1 MHPPPLSAPP
11 RPHSPA
17 GPARSSPTTPPSPK
31 MPLDLGSLR
40 SQSIA
45 ELIQTARTCNIEN
58 ASSLKKQDLVAAILR
73 ETGGATSDGSGVLE
87 ILPDG
92 FGFLRAPEYSFHPG
106 SDDVYVSPSQIR
118 RFNLRTGDLVGGQV
132 RAPKENERYFAL
144 IKVERVNGDPPESAR
159 EKVLFE
165 NLTPVWPRRRLR
177 LEDPALRLLVA
188 TAPVGF
194 GQRALVV
201 GPPRSGRTTLL
212 QRLATEIARAHP
224 DAALFVVLI
233 AERPE
238 EVTEAE
244 RTVPGTVL
252 ATTFDEPD
260 TRHVQVAEMAIERA
274 KRLVEHRRDVV
285 MLFDSLDRF
294 AAAAGGTGA
303 PGSYGG
309 GPLDPGALLRVRRV
323 FGAAR
328 ECEEGGSLT
337 LFATA
342 DVDAQ
347 GGGPVAHA
355 LGSAATCE
363 LRLDAEMARRGIW
376 PALDLAHTGTLRADR
391 LQTPEEAAQSAR
403 LRRAGPA
410 DAALAMLDKAPGT
423 SD

>member
-1 MHPPPLSAPP
+1 
-11 RPHSPA
+11 
-17 GPARSSPTTPPSPK
+17 

-73 ETGGATSDGSGVLE
+73 ETGGVTSDGSGVLE

-165 NLTPVWPRRRLR
+165 NLTAVWPRRRL
-177 LEDPALRLLVA
+177 LLADPSLRMLSA
-188 TAPVGF
+188 CAPVGF

-201 GPPRSGRTTLL
+201 GSPRSGRSTLL
-212 QRLATEIARAHP
+212 TRLARDIAATHP
-224 DAALFVVLI
+224 DVALFVVLV

-244 RTVPGTVL
+244 RTVPGVVL
-252 ATTFDEPD
+252 ASTFDEPD

-285 MLFDSLDRF
+285 VLFDSLDRY
-294 AAAAGGTGA
+294 ALATGA
-303 PGSYGG
+303 PPDG
-309 GPLDPGALLRVRRV
+309 LDATALLRVRRV

-328 ECEEGGSLT
+328 ECEEGGSCT

-342 DVDAQ
+342 DT
-347 GGGPVAHA
+347 GGAVAAA
-355 LGSAATCE
+355 LRDAATCE
-363 LRLDAEMARRGIW
+363 IRLDGELARRGVW
-376 PALDLAHTGTLRADR
+376 PALALEETGTLRAER
-391 LQTPEEAAQSAR
+391 LQTPDDAALTER
-403 LRRAGPA
+403 LRRAGSA
-410 DAALAMLDKAPGT
+410 DAARALLDKAAAAGE
-423 SD
+423 